1 VLCRGPMVVV
11 LTVREHFNYPSPT
24 LVLQSGHSVST
35 EITSEVVDDI

>member
-1 VLCRGPMVVV
+1 MLCRGSMVIVFP
-11 LTVREHFNYPSPT
+11 VRGHFNYPSLT